1 MLQIA
6 GCHTSEEH
14 TFDIHKHKNFY
25 SQISSIKIIPGLEF
39 RCTATK

>member
-6 GCHTSEEH
+6 RCHISEAY

-25 SQISSIKIIPGLEF
+25 SQITSIKIIPGLVF
-39 RCTATK
+39 RSAATK